1 MYYQHISLLL
11 LEVLSYINGLNYKE
25 KTFRGSNRYLGASFL
40 GFCLIYKHASIFGQ
54 YMFEKDDLHNICMG

>member
-25 KTFRGSNRYLGASFL
+25 KTFRGSNSIWVQVFL
-40 GFCLIYKHASIFGQ
+40 GFA
-54 YMFEKDDLHNICMG
+54 

>member
-40 GFCLIYKHASIFGQ
+40 GFCLILY
-54 YMFEKDDLHNICMG
+54 NICMG